1 MTTSPDPKRSRRKAY
16 TRFSALAIVLV
27 LGIYTPG
34 AFAVTEVAG
43 SGWGAY
49 GYYAL
54 LVVAVASVSLAV
66 MITGY
71 MVRNRL
77 LEEQKVAR
85 LRTRL
90 ADAEGRLYWAES
102 ILAVEPQVVLVWAGD
117 RLETGED
124 DDDDFEDDDL
134 PPSALLEGP
143 EGMTAEAPPSA
154 AFSPLGRPHI
164 LGSPKA
170 LGSVLGISGPV
181 EPGAREGAS
190 KSSPKGISIFDL
202 FLSGLHRQHK
212 SKLVAAVQDLKTDGA
227 TFTLEVETPGGKAF
241 LAEGRPAGG
250 KAVVWLRDVSEE
262 GHQVSALTREL
273 GAAVE
278 ERSLISGLLDAL
290 PFPIWRRDAAL
301 GIDWANRA
309 YVRAVEEA
317 NLDAVIEKGT
327 ELDHSGKQ
335 LASEAVN
342 TLDYVSERRYVVVN
356 GQRRAL
362 DFVELP
368 QESGTVGMALDAS
381 ELDVAEND
389 RQRHIDAHGE
399 TLNTL
404 ATAVAIFDGEK
415 RLIFYNHA
423 YQALWQM
430 DEDFLDSQPL
440 EGDVLERLREMRRLP
455 EKANFPAWKKQKL
468 ELYTNLIAQKDET
481 WHLPDGRTLRVVL
494 QPHPF
499 GGLISL
505 YEDVT
510 DHVTLESNYNQLI
523 NAQSETLDHLY
534 DGVAVFGTDG
544 RLRLHNAAFERIWN
558 LSKDR
563 LASNPHFDAIASL
576 CGEQVSDSDEWSQ
589 LRRRITSGE
598 AERKAFTGQM
608 DKLDGVTISYGVV
621 PLPDGAVMTSFLDVT
636 DTIKIERALRERN
649 EALETADKLKSEF
662 VNHVSYQLRTPLNS
676 IIGFSSM
683 LHEKMLGDLNDKQ
696 VEYVGDILEAS
707 DQLLGLINDIIDLAT
722 IEAGGMA
729 LEVEEVDLVDILEAS
744 VSLMQKKALDS
755 DLTLRL
761 DKPEDVG
768 VISVD
773 ERRLKQILFNLLT
786 NAINFTQKGGTV
798 TLGASR
804 HGSDVAIWVSDT
816 GSGIEPKHQAAVFD
830 RFENT
835 GGKGRRG
842 AGLGLSL
849 VKSFVELHGGWVSLE
864 SEPGQGT
871 TVTCHIADRAQQDAA
886 E

>member
-1 MTTSPDPKRSRRKAY
+1 MRRRAY
-16 TRFSALAIVLV
+16 ARFSAVSIAVVLSV
-27 LGIYTPG
+27 YAPG
-34 AFAVTEVAG
+34 AFAVTEAVG
-43 SGWGAY
+43 TGWGAW
-49 GYYAL
+49 GYFAL
-54 LVVAVASVSLAV
+54 LSVALASVALAV
-66 MITGY
+66 MITIY

-102 ILAVEPQVVLVWAGD
+102 ILAVEPQVVLVWSGD
-117 RLETGED
+117 SLNGPGDDEDEED
-124 DDDDFEDDDL
+124 DSL
-134 PPSALLEGP
+134 APAALLEGP
-143 EGMTAEAPPSA
+143 EDMKAEAPPSA

-181 EPGAREGAS
+181 EPQSQKGTQKSGS
-190 KSSPKGISIFDL
+190 KGSSGSVSIFDL

-212 SKLVAAVQDLKTDGA
+212 SKLVAAVQDLKTDGT

-241 LAEGRPAGG
+241 LAQGRPAGG

-262 GHQVSALTREL
+262 GHQVSALSREL
-273 GAAVE
+273 EAAVE
-278 ERSLISGLLDAL
+278 ERSLISGLLDAI
-290 PFPIWRRDAAL
+290 PFPIWRRDGAL

-317 NLDAVIEKGT
+317 NLETVIEKGA

-335 LASEAVN
+335 LAGEAVSS
-342 TLDYVSERRYVVVN
+342 LDYVSERRYVVVN

-381 ELDVAEND
+381 ELDHAEND
-389 RQRHIDAHGE
+389 RQRHIDAHAE

-415 RLIFYNHA
+415 RLIFYNRA
-423 YQALWQM
+423 YLALWQM

-440 EGDVLERLREMRRLP
+440 EGEVLERLREMRRLP
-455 EKANFPAWKKQKL
+455 EKANFPEWKKQKL
-468 ELYTNLIAQKDET
+468 ELYTNLISQKDET

-510 DHVTLESNYNQLI
+510 DHVTLESNFKQLV
-523 NAQSETLDHLY
+523 NAQTETLDHLN

-544 RLRLHNAAFERIWN
+544 RLQLHNAAFERIWN

-563 LASNPHFDAIASL
+563 LVGDPHFDSIAEF
-576 CGEQVSDSDEWSQ
+576 CGEQVSDRDEWSQ
-589 LRRRITSGE
+589 LRRRITSGD
-598 AERKAFTGQM
+598 AERKAVTGQM
-608 DKLDGVTISYGVV
+608 DKLDGATISYGVV

-636 DTIKIERALRERN
+636 DSIKIERALRERN

-676 IIGFSSM
+676 IIGFSGM
-683 LHEKMLGDLNDKQ
+683 LHEKMLGDLNEKQ
-696 VEYVGDILEAS
+696 VEYVGDILDAS

-729 LEVEEVDLVDILEAS
+729 LEVEEVDLVEVLEAS
-744 VSLMQKKALDS
+744 VSLMQKKALDG

-761 DKPEDVG
+761 EKPEDVG
-768 VISVD
+768 AIFVD
-773 ERRLKQILFNLLT
+773 DKRLKQILFNLLT
-786 NAINFTQKGGTV
+786 NAIHFTEKGGTV

-864 SEPGQGT
+864 SEPGKGT
-871 TVTCHIADRAQQDAA
+871 KVTCHIADRAQQDAA

>member
-1 MTTSPDPKRSRRKAY
+1 MNSVKEKKRLRRKAY
-16 TRFSALAIVLV
+16 TRFSALTAAIFLA
-27 LGIYTPG
+27 IYAPG
-34 AFAVTEVAG
+34 AFAVTEAAG
-43 SGWGAY
+43 PDWGAW

-54 LVVAVASVSLAV
+54 LVVAVASVALAV

-77 LEEQKVAR
+77 MEEQKVAKMR
-85 LRTRL
+85 ARL
-90 ADAEGRLYWAES
+90 ADAEGQLYWAES
-102 ILAVEPQVVLVWAGD
+102 ILAVEPQVVLVWSSD
-117 RLETGED
+117 RLEPSGDDEEELED
-124 DDDDFEDDDL
+124 EALPPAGLIEGPEDMKAEE
-134 PPSALLEGP
+134 PPSA
-143 EGMTAEAPPSA
+143 T
-154 AFSPLGRPHI
+154 FSPLGRPHI

-170 LGSVLGISGPV
+170 LGSVLGMSGPL
-181 EPGAREGAS
+181 EPGARSGSKGAS
-190 KSSPKGISIFDL
+190 GGVSIFDL

-212 SKLVAAVQDLKTDGA
+212 SKLVAAVQDLKTDGT

-250 KAVVWLRDVSEE
+250 KAVVWLRDASEE
-262 GHQVSALTREL
+262 GRQASALSRQLE
-273 GAAVE
+273 AADE
-278 ERSLISGLLDAL
+278 ERAVLTGLLDAL
-290 PFPIWRRDAAL
+290 PFPIWRRDGGL
-301 GIDWANRA
+301 DLEWANRA
-309 YVRAVEEA
+309 YVRAVEETDLA
-317 NLDAVIEKGT
+317 TVIEKGT

-335 LASEAVN
+335 LAAEAV
-342 TLDYVSERRYVVVN
+342 TALDYKSERRYVVVN

-368 QESGTVGMALDAS
+368 QDSGTVGMALDAS
-381 ELDVAEND
+381 ELDLAESD
-389 RQRHIDAHGE
+389 RLRHIDAHAE

-404 ATAVAIFDGEK
+404 ATAVAIFDGDK

-423 YQALWQM
+423 YLKLWQM
-430 DEDFLDSQPL
+430 DEEFLDGQPL
-440 EGDVLERLREMRRLP
+440 EGEVLERLREMRRLP
-455 EKANFPAWKKQKL
+455 EKADFPAWKKQKL
-468 ELYTNLIAQKDET
+468 ELYTNLISQKDET

-510 DHVTLESNYNQLI
+510 DHVTLESSYNQLI
-523 NAQSETLDHLY
+523 NAQTETLDNLY

-558 LSKDR
+558 LSKSR
-563 LASNPHFDAIASL
+563 LQAEPQFDAIAEW
-576 CGEQVSDSDEWSQ
+576 CGEQVSDRDEWAR
-589 LRRRITSGE
+589 LRSRITSGE
-598 AERKAFTGQM
+598 AERKAITGQM

-621 PLPDGAVMTSFLDVT
+621 PLPDGAVLTSFLDVT

-676 IIGFSSM
+676 IIGFSGM
-683 LHEKMLGDLNDKQ
+683 LHENMYGDLNEKQ
-696 VEYVGDILEAS
+696 SEYVGDILEAS

-722 IEAGGMA
+722 IEAGGMT
-729 LEVEEVDLVDILEAS
+729 LEVEEVDLDEVLEVAM
-744 VSLMQKKALDS
+744 SLVQKKALDS
-755 DLTLRL
+755 GLNLRL
-761 DKPEDVG
+761 EPTTDIG
-768 VISVD
+768 VIYAD
-773 ERRLKQILFNLLT
+773 ERRLKQILFNLLS
-786 NAINFTQKGGTV
+786 NAIHFTGKGGTV

-804 HGSDVAIWVSDT
+804 HGRDVAIWVKDT
-816 GSGIEPKHQAAVFD
+816 GSGIEPRHQAAVFD

-849 VKSFVELHGGWVSLE
+849 VKSFVELHGGWVSLA
-864 SEPGQGT
+864 SEPGKGT